1 MLFYIASFFSF
12 VLCCGKLLQS
22 CVTLGSP
29 MDCSYQAPLSVGF
42 PRQEYWSRLQCPPP
56 GDLPDPGIK
65 PTSLCLLLWQA
76 GSLPPARPG
85 ILCNFLKSVSFTVST
100 YLYLFFYCVSS
111 MVFISDFF
119 NVLLFYG
126 ILLAYIIL
134 ETVL

>member
-12 VLCCGKLLQS
+12 ELCCGKLLQS

-65 PTSLCLLLWQA
+65 PTSLRLLLWQA

-85 ILCNFLKSVSFTVST
+85 ILCNFLKCVSFTVST